1 MPGRKRVVITNVS
14 PSVDGGIYPA
24 KAIIDRPMT
33 ISADIFSD
41 GHDHVA
47 AAVFI
52 RHKDEKQ
59 WKELPL
65 QFNENDRWETS
76 ITPTKLGTYEFQVS
90 GWIDKVSTWQADLR
104 KRYEAGQDIR
114 VDIGIGIELA
124 EKIHKIASG
133 KNKEL
138 LRDWIKR
145 VKADKD
151 SEAQI
156 SIATE
161 TSFAELARK
170 CRDKN
175 AVTTSDAT
183 YEITVDRELAGF
195 SAWYELFPR
204 SASPEPGRHGS
215 FNDVVALLPRLERM
229 GFNILYLP
237 PIHPIGHT
245 HRKGR
250 NNSLSAEPDDSGSPW
265 AIGNKHGGHKAI
277 HKELGSLKD
286 FKKLVAE
293 GKKRGIE
300 LAMDIAYQCSP
311 DHPYLKEHPE
321 WFKWRPDGT
330 VQYAENPPKKYEDIV
345 PFDFE
350 IEGWE
355 SLWEELKS
363 ILDYWIEAGVT
374 VFRVDN
380 PHTKAFPFWEWMIG
394 EIKAAHPEVIFLA
407 EAFTRPRLMEQ
418 LAKIGFSQS
427 YTYFAWRNAKWEL
440 QQYVKELTQAP
451 LKYYFRP
458 NFWPNTPDILTE
470 ELVNGRENAHIIRLL
485 LAATLSS
492 SYGIYG
498 PVYEYNVADPAP
510 GKEEYANNE
519 KYEIKHWD
527 WKRYTKTFELI
538 CRVNMIRKEH
548 PALQVTDNIQF
559 LETNNEQLIA
569 YVKTSQLHTDTLI
582 VIVNLDHHN
591 VQSGHIKLPP
601 QLINRR
607 IDELFTV
614 HDLLSGDTYQWQ
626 GEWHYVSLNPYDIP
640 AHILQLKQ

>member
-1 MPGRKRVVITNVS
+1 MPGRKRVVISNVS

-24 KAIIDRPMT
+24 KAIIDRPLT

-41 GHDHVA
+41 GHDHIA
-47 AAVFI
+47 AALFI

-65 QFNENDRWETS
+65 QFKNNDCWETV
-76 ITPTKLGTYEFQVS
+76 ITPTKLGIYEFQVS

-104 KRYEAGQDIR
+104 KRYDAGQDVSTDIR
-114 VDIGIGIELA
+114 IGIQLA
-124 EKIHKIASG
+124 EGLQKAATG
-133 KNKEL
+133 KNKATIQNWISRLNTEKDPEL
-138 LRDWIKR
+138 R
-145 VKADKD
+145 VG
-151 SEAQI
+151 
-156 SIATE
+156 IATE
-161 TSFAELARK
+161 TGFAELARK

-175 AVTTSDAT
+175 AVTVSDAT

-195 SAWYELFPR
+195 SNWYELFPR
-204 SASPEPGRHGS
+204 SASREEGKHGS
-215 FNDVVALLPRLERM
+215 FDDVVALLPRVERM

-237 PIHPIGHT
+237 PIHPIGQA

-250 NNSLSAEPDDSGSPW
+250 NNSLHASAEDPGSPW
-265 AIGNKHGGHKAI
+265 AIGNKRGGHKAI
-277 HKELGSLKD
+277 HNELGNLKD
-286 FKKLVAE
+286 FKRLIAE
-293 GKKRGIE
+293 SRKYNIE
-300 LAMDIAYQCSP
+300 IAMDIAYQCSP
-311 DHPYLKEHPE
+311 DHPYLKEHPK

-330 VQYAENPPKKYEDIV
+330 VQYAENPPKRYEDIV

-350 IEGWE
+350 TEDWE

-363 ILDYWIEAGVT
+363 IIDYWIEAGVT

-394 EIKAAHPEVIFLA
+394 EVKAEHPEVIFLA

-418 LAKIGFSQS
+418 LGKIGFTQS
-427 YTYFAWRNAKWEL
+427 YTYFAWRNTKWEL
-440 QQYVKELTQAP
+440 EQYVKELTQAP

-470 ELVNGRENAHIIRLL
+470 ELVNGKENAHVIRLL

-498 PVYEYNVADPAP
+498 PVYEYNVADATP
-510 GKEEYANNE
+510 GKEEYIDNE

-527 WKRYTKTFELI
+527 WDKHTKTFELI
-538 CRVNMIRKEH
+538 CRMNRIRKEH
-548 PALQVTDNIQF
+548 PALQVIDNIQF

-569 YVKTSQLHTDTLI
+569 YLKVSELHTDTLI
-582 VIVNLDHHN
+582 TVINLDPYN

-601 QLINRR
+601 ALINKE
-607 IDELFTV
+607 IDESFVV
-614 HDLLSGDTYQWQ
+614 HDLLGGDTYQWQ
-626 GEWHYVSLNPYDIP
+626 GEWHFVSLNPYDIP